1 MLSQVTHHSGD
12 LSVFDAEQLN
22 LTQGISQNSRISKLC
37 CLIPRSSKSMEPAPC
52 AALQVP
58 AIRRLYDARN
68 TLLAERDALLT
79 ALLQTSG
86 CSA

>member
-37 CLIPRSSKSMEPAPC
+37 CLIPSRLLKR
-52 AALQVP
+52 AADW
-58 AIRRLYDARN
+58 AA
-68 TLLAERDALLT
+68 
-79 ALLQTSG
+79 
-86 CSA
+86 